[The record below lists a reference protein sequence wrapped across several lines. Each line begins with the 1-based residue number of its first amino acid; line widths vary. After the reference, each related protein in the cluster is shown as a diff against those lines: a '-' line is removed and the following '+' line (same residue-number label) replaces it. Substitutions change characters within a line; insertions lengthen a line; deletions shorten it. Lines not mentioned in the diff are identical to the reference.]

1 MKWGVTMGAYWVTVL
16 DVTIPILLT
25 VLAGAAIGRWRRVD
39 TRSVADVAMYVLA
52 PGLVLHAL
60 VGGEAGGEA
69 LAVAEFTLV
78 DLAAL
83 WVISAATGRLLRFTQ
98 AQRAALA
105 LTTLF
110 SNAVNYGLP
119 VCLLAFGQTGYRQ
132 AALYVVGQSFLL
144 FSLGVYLASAGTRG
158 PAAALAEVRRTPVIY
173 AALAAAG
180 MAALGWHWPGGLDSA
195 LGLLADAYPALALMV
210 LGLQLSKTDWR
221 QGLTGLPL
229 WTGVALRLFAAP
241 FVAKAVLWALD
252 IHGTLASVLFV
263 EAAMPAAV
271 NAAVFVEQFGGE
283 RSQVA
288 MTVAVTTAISF
299 FTLPW
304 LVNAS

>member
-1 MKWGVTMGAYWVTVL
+1 MGAYWATLL
-16 DVTIPILLT
+16 DVTIPILLA
-25 VLAGAAIGRWRRVD
+25 VFAGGLLGRLRPVN
-39 TRSVADVAMYVLA
+39 TQSVADVAMYILA
-52 PGLVLHAL
+52 PALVLHAL
-60 VGGEAGGEA
+60 VGGDTGRDA
-69 LAVAEFTLV
+69 LDVAAFTLV
-78 DLAAL
+78 DLAGLWILTAL
-83 WVISAATGRLLRFTQ
+83 TGRILRFTK
-98 AQRAALA
+98 AQRAGLM

-158 PAAALAEVRRTPVIY
+158 PGAALAEVRKTPVIY
-173 AALAAAG
+173 AAVAAAALAAWG
-180 MAALGWHWPGGLDSA
+180 VHWPGGIDSA
-195 LGLLADAYPALALMV
+195 LGMLADAYPALALMV
-210 LGLQLSKTDWR
+210 LGLQLARTDWR
-221 QGLTGLPL
+221 QGLRSTPL
-229 WTGVALRLFAAP
+229 WVGILLRLIAAP
-241 FVAKAVLWALD
+241 LIAKGALWVLG

-263 EAAMPAAV
+263 EASMPAPV

-288 MTVAVTTAISF
+288 MTVAITTAVSF
-299 FTLPW
+299 LILPW